1 MSQQDSNLP
10 ASSDFF
16 RNYRRI
22 VGAAY
27 LSILVLTF
35 CFFLYQLHQ
44 NRQDEIETIQGHFSR
59 HAQFIEFTLRARSD
73 MLDALRISA
82 TDYYASVADPA
93 QLIRLQPLL
102 AKLQQRQHGFDL
114 DAAPERDGT
123 GNLVGLGSL
132 TGRSERFYR
141 DEGMALSLNPILQA
155 VAFTL
160 PNVAETRFVSLEM
173 FSHAY
178 PWAEAS
184 KRPFNT
190 ELYETPTW
198 LMGTPQQNPERQKYW
213 APVFFG
219 GVETGL
225 LAPIAAPI
233 YDSHKGLAEEHFRGI
248 VSIDTSLDYLNRIN
262 SDFGY
267 RRGTIFLV
275 DAYDQVLA
283 HPELF
288 ADPLTVKS
296 TRTAG
301 DILPAGILQGGK
313 KLQSIPA
320 GIPQDIAGHLI
331 IRHSF
336 IAAPWHMVYVV
347 PQRTLWMAL
356 LADRAPLM
364 LLIFVGLTL
373 LMVVTYRVTSREFIS
388 PSAKLVAHISAESQF
403 NPAPIPAV
411 PDAWRPWFETISKA
425 FQESLQL
432 ANIRQELDIASSMQH
447 SILPRTWPQ
456 QEGFEI
462 WGTMRSAKEVG
473 GDFYD
478 HFSLEGRIG
487 IVVADVSDKGVPA
500 ALFGMVSKT
509 LIRATALRGGSPSE
523 MIEATNNTLC
533 EDNDTCMFVTT
544 LFALFDP
551 RDGNFTYVSAGH
563 PPPLLLHADGTS
575 EFLPTT
581 RGPALGVVDGTSYQQ
596 ASVTLQ
602 PGDYVIAYTDGVSE
616 AFNEQGEEFT
626 LARLP
631 SIFAGHRPESV
642 KMAVER
648 IIQAVDA
655 HAGSTPQSD
664 DITCVALHYRHAAS
678 TSTTRDAT

>member
-1 MSQQDSNLP
+1 MFLQDSNLP
-10 ASSDFF
+10 TGNDFF
-16 RNYRRI
+16 RSYKRI
-22 VGAAY
+22 VGTAY
-27 LSILVLTF
+27 LSILALTF
-35 CFFLYQLHQ
+35 GFFLYQLHQ
-44 NRQDEIETIQGHFSR
+44 NRQEEIEAIQGHFSR

-82 TDYYASVADPA
+82 TDYYASVADRA
-93 QLIRLQPLL
+93 QLARHQSTLS
-102 AKLQQRQHGFDL
+102 KLQQRQHGFDL
-114 DAAPERDGT
+114 DAAPERDST

-141 DEGMALSLNPILQA
+141 DEGMALSLNSILQA

-178 PWAEAS
+178 PWTESS
-184 KRPFNT
+184 KRPFNAS
-190 ELYETPTW
+190 LYETQTW
-198 LMGTPQQNPERQKYW
+198 LMGIPQQNPERQKYW

-233 YDSHKGLAEEHFRGI
+233 YDNHNGPAEEHFRGI

-262 SDFGY
+262 GDFGY
-267 RRGTIFLV
+267 RHGVVFLV

-296 TRTAG
+296 THAVS
-301 DILPAGILQGGK
+301 DILPAGLLRAGN
-313 KLQSIPA
+313 KLQNIPDDV
-320 GIPQDIAGHLI
+320 PQDIADYLI
-331 IRHSF
+331 IRHPF
-336 IAAPWHMVYVV
+336 IAAPWQLMYVV
-347 PQRTLWMAL
+347 PQKTLWMNL

-411 PDAWRPWFETISKA
+411 PDAWRPWFETISNA
-425 FQESLQL
+425 FRESLQL
-432 ANIRQELDIASSMQH
+432 ANIRQELDIAASMQH

-456 QEGFEI
+456 QEEFEL

-478 HFSLEGRIG
+478 HFPLEGRIG
-487 IVVADVSDKGVPA
+487 IVVADVSGKGVPA

-509 LIRATALRGGSPSE
+509 LIRAIALRGGSPGE
-523 MIEATNNTLC
+523 MIEAANNTLC
-533 EDNDTCMFVTT
+533 ADNDACMFVTAM
-544 LFALFDP
+544 FALFDP
-551 RDGNFTYVSAGH
+551 HNGSFTYISAGH
-563 PPPLLLHADGTS
+563 PPALLLHADGTN
-575 EFLPTT
+575 EFLPATN
-581 RGPALGVVDGTSYQQ
+581 GPALGVVEGTPFQQ
-596 ASVTLQ
+596 ASITLR
-602 PGDYVIAYTDGVSE
+602 PGDYVIAYTDGVNE

-626 LARLP
+626 LGRLP
-631 SIFAGHRPESV
+631 SIFTAHRPESV
-642 KMAVER
+642 HQAVER

-664 DITCVALHYRHAAS
+664 DITCVALHYRHA
-678 TSTTRDAT
+678 TSVSATQGTT